1 MSTTVEKV
9 CGFWMGELGEDSELV
24 DGWRDFQQGER
35 EIIKTR
41 ITEANVFLV

>member
-9 CGFWMGELGEDSELV
+9 CVFWWYGMGEDSELV
-24 DGWRDFQQGER
+24 ER
-35 EIIKTR
+35 SEGLSERGTVYTR